1 MLKPT
6 ERTRTA
12 VRRSRRDPTMAEAA
26 IWKLLR
32 DRRLGEF
39 KFRRQM
45 PIGPYIADFCCP
57 ALKLIIELDGGVHV
71 LRIDSDAVRDGWLKA
86 KAGFT
91 VLRFGNE
98 AVLRSPAVV
107 FEAVLRHA
115 AHQSRLREFHPSSGP
130 TGHLLPQGEK
140 ELPNCPTP
148 SAGGDPRCAESSG

>member
-1 MLKPT
+1 MRGETHLFPCYSPVMLKPT

-12 VRRSRRDPTMAEAA
+12 ARRSRREPTMAEAA
-26 IWKLLR
+26 MWKLLR
-32 DRRLGEF
+32 DRRLSDL

-71 LRIDSDAVRDGWLKA
+71 LRAESDAKRDGWLTA

-98 AVLRSPAVV
+98 AVLRNPAVV
-107 FEAVLRHA
+107 FEAVRRHA
-115 AHQSRLREFHPSSGP
+115 ARMP
-130 TGHLLPQGEK
+130 
-140 ELPNCPTP
+140 
-148 SAGGDPRCAESSG
+148 

>member
-12 VRRSRRDPTMAEAA
+12 ARRSRREPTMAEAA
-26 IWKLLR
+26 TWKLLR
-32 DRRLGEF
+32 DRRLGAF

-71 LRIDSDAVRDGWLKA
+71 LRADSDATRDGWLTA

-91 VLRFGNE
+91 VLRFDNE
-98 AVLRSPAVV
+98 AVLRNPAVV
-107 FEAVLRHA
+107 FEAVRRHA
-115 AHQSRLREFHPSSGP
+115 AR
-130 TGHLLPQGEK
+130 
-140 ELPNCPTP
+140 
-148 SAGGDPRCAESSG
+148 SA

>member
-12 VRRSRRDPTMAEAA
+12 ARRSRREPTMAEEAV
-26 IWKLLR
+26 WKLLR
-32 DRRLGEF
+32 GRRLGEL

-45 PIGPYIADFCCP
+45 PIGPYVADFCCP

-71 LRIDSDAVRDGWLKA
+71 LRRDSDAARDGWLTA

-91 VLRFGNE
+91 VLRFENE

-107 FEAVLRHA
+107 LEAVRKHA
-115 AHQSRLREFHPSSGP
+115 ARTL
-130 TGHLLPQGEK
+130 
-140 ELPNCPTP
+140 
-148 SAGGDPRCAESSG
+148 

>member
-1 MLKPT
+1 MRGETLSFPCYTRSMLKPT

-12 VRRSRRDPTMAEAA
+12 ARRSRHEPTMAESAL
-26 IWKLLR
+26 WKLLR
-32 DRRLGEF
+32 DRRLGDL

-71 LRIDSDAVRDGWLKA
+71 LRAESDAKRDGWLTA

-98 AVLRSPAVV
+98 AVLRNPAVV
-107 FEAVLRHA
+107 FEAVRRHA
-115 AHQSRLREFHPSSGP
+115 ARMP
-130 TGHLLPQGEK
+130 
-140 ELPNCPTP
+140 
-148 SAGGDPRCAESSG
+148 